1 MSTTKTRLYFNEDR
15 GDAILALDSV
25 AGGRGWCNVMPR
37 VADDVPDVKVNFIGW
52 TNHGVPQA
60 SFVTSAPRHGQA
72 QTSSLGVL
80 HSRGRL
86 GKERIKTMLNGAA
99 FPIRQDHAQ
108 RGVVLIVPPQALSS
122 EVLEVMCS
130 LTTNLCDYDMTGGWR
145 LEMYLRDES
154 KV

>member
-1 MSTTKTRLYFNEDR
+1 MTTKSRLYFNEDR
-15 GDAILALDSV
+15 GDAIAAMDSI
-25 AGGRGWCNVMPR
+25 AEGRGWCNVMPR
-37 VADDVPDVKVNFIGW
+37 VADDVPDIKVNFIGW

-60 SFVTSAPRHGQA
+60 SFVTSPPRHGQA

-86 GKERIKTMLNGAA
+86 GKDRIKTMLNGAG

-108 RGVVLIVPPQALSS
+108 RGIVLIVPPKALSS
-122 EVLEVMCS
+122 DVLEVMCS
-130 LTTNLCDYDMTGGWR
+130 LTTELCDYEMTGGWR
-145 LEMYLRDES
+145 FELYVRDET